1 MIIEAV
7 DTMLREDGE
16 AWAAL
21 CAVLDAHPEVNL
33 HNASSK
39 PWNSR
44 DAYAHLARWMEY
56 SAGVLKALLAGEA
69 APTLGDVSEELNVLW
84 QAEDTALSLE
94 DARQRA
100 MHAFKERKIAIES
113 IPLEMWGGEMEK
125 YARFDGAHHFRD
137 HLSYITLVD
146 ARSYPSATEES

>member
-1 MIIEAV
+1 MIMEAV
-7 DTMLREDGE
+7 GTMLREDGE

-33 HNASSK
+33 HDTNSR

-56 SAGVLKALLAGEA
+56 SAKALKALLAGETV
-69 APTLGDVSEELNVLW
+69 PNLEDVSEELNVQW
-84 QAEDTALSLE
+84 QEEDITMSLE

-100 MHAFKERKIAIES
+100 MHAYEERRDAIES
-113 IPLEMWGGEMEK
+113 IPLAMWGGVIEK

-146 ARSYPSATEES
+146 ARPYPSATEES